1 MLRKYV
7 KQTALKEKIHINTVW
22 ARLKRKYGFKR
33 YRQISCDL
41 FQKIVRD
48 LPEITAQHSQ
58 AP

>member
-1 MLRKYV
+1 ML